1 MKSVSGLFG
10 YFMVIVFFYVAITKV
25 TSNPSLFLNL
35 HGIGLVVG
43 GLVIAALASF
53 PWQTLKSS
61 FQSVVKHLYTKGKV
75 NPAIAEELVKMS
87 AAYHKGMIELDVF
100 SKTIEHRFMKEAVNL
115 VLEGLPREFI
125 ADVLERRITEDRIKI
140 QSEMNVLMTISK
152 YSPAMGLA
160 ATVLGLVDLLQK
172 LSRADLGEMGVG
184 MAVAL
189 SATFYGI
196 VLANLVFAPMSE
208 LIASAGEFEVK
219 EDEMIR
225 EAVEAMMEKKNP
237 LMVGE
242 IVNSYLA
249 SGDRINFTEKMDV
262 LNKTTVRAS
271 A

>member
-1 MKSVSGLFG
+1 MRSVSGLFG
-10 YFMVIVFFYVAITKV
+10 YTMVVVFIYVAITKV
-25 TSNPSLFLNL
+25 TSNPALFLNL

-43 GLVIAALASF
+43 GLFIAGFASF
-53 PWQTLKSS
+53 PWQTLKSTLIT
-61 FQSVVKHLYTKGKV
+61 VIKHLYTKGKV
-75 NPAIAEELVKMS
+75 NPQVAEELVKM
-87 AAYHKGMIELDVF
+87 AAAFHKGLIELDIF
-100 SKTIEHRFMKEAVNL
+100 SKTVDHRFMKEAVNL

-125 ADVLERRITEDRIKI
+125 SDVLEKRINEDRLKI
-140 QSEMNVLMTISK
+140 QTEMNVLMTISK

-196 VLANLVFAPMSE
+196 ILANMVFAPMSE
-208 LIASAGEFEVK
+208 LVATAGEFQVK
-219 EDEMIR
+219 EDEMVR
-225 EAVEAMMEKKNP
+225 QGVEAMMEKKNP

-242 IVNSYLA
+242 LVNSYLA
-249 SGDRINFTEKMDV
+249 SEDRINFTEKMEV
-262 LNKTTVRAS
+262 LGKSKVRAS